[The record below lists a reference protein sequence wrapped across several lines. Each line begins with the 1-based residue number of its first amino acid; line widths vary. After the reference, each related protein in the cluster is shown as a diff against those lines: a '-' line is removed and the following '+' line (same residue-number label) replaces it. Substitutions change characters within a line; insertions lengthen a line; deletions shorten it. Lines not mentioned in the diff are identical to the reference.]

1 MGGAQQEAK
10 EALWFP
16 IFAANVKPKCVFV
29 FFLNKIKKT
38 RNMVSQLVLLAMCCL
53 DNVLVST

>member
-16 IFAANVKPKCVFV
+16 IFAANVKSKCVF
-29 FFLNKIKKT
+29 KKEKT
-38 RNMVSQLVLLAMCCL
+38 RNMLSQLVLLAMCCL
-53 DNVLVST
+53 DNVLVSS

>member
-16 IFAANVKPKCVFV
+16 IFAANVKPKCVLF
-29 FFLNKIKKT
+29 KKKLRK